1 MRPPGNI
8 VLTAW
13 VMAGSFFVGRL
24 PGFDHHDV
32 VLSPINA
39 PITATLN
46 GAARRIEP
54 PLARRAS

>member
-1 MRPPGNI
+1 
-8 VLTAW
+8 
-13 VMAGSFFVGRL
+13 MAGSFFVGRL

-39 PITATLN
+39 PITATATLN
-46 GAARRIEP
+46 SAARRIEP